1 MIKMFIYNCIVSKLF
16 YILYPNYFYAVKQF
30 LSFTR
35 ERAVSYIDSW
45 ISEID
50 TATVLYSFNVP
61 KKWLS
66 LTCLNVLV
74 NYQCNPQMHACI
86 RINRGSYIFH
96 YKHVVMT
103 SRWGIL
109 ILLSNLRKR
118 KRIKKH
124 LIFFSKILVKWPVD

>member
-1 MIKMFIYNCIVSKLF
+1 MIKMFIYNCIVSTLF
-16 YILYPNYFYAVKQF
+16 YSLYPNYFYAVKQF

-74 NYQCNPQMHACI
+74 NYQCNPQMHAFGLI
-86 RINRGSYIFH
+86 EEVIYFTISM
-96 YKHVVMT
+96 HVVMT

-124 LIFFSKILVKWPVD
+124 LIFFFKNTS

>member
-1 MIKMFIYNCIVSKLF
+1 MIKMFIYNCIVSTLF
-16 YILYPNYFYAVKQF
+16 YSLYPNYFYAVKQF

-74 NYQCNPQMHACI
+74 NYQCNPQMHAFGLI
-86 RINRGSYIFH
+86 EEVIYFTISM
-96 YKHVVMT
+96 HVVMT
-103 SRWGIL
+103 SR
-109 ILLSNLRKR
+109 
-118 KRIKKH
+118 
-124 LIFFSKILVKWPVD
+124 